1 MATQITYN
9 ICAAD
14 SWVAAQAVT
23 LGDRRLTGTAQLIE
37 CTIAGTTGGTS
48 PLFAAPGDIVVDG
61 SVTWKF
67 LCVQDYAIHTD
78 FIADIGVGISDTLVT
93 DNENWM
99 VYIWHDRRGA
109 YWQGSTSSTID
120 FAEGTSAT
128 NRMVISP
135 PAGDS
140 IWENIERGVDPV
152 RFDENYGTAIINNKY
167 VQVILLNSGC
177 GYCEVLNIQ
186 AKTNASNS
194 YGFKSTTNGALI
206 SGCLVQAAANLS
218 GRNLFD
224 SGQGRLEN
232 CIAISGSTAGTTLFS
247 VPWGGELENCLAVDL
262 NGVSTGY
269 WINNTSGSRLT
280 NCVGVGNLTDFTGVG
295 VVTLNTCT
303 GNVSSDGTAGTQ
315 FPTQAGTISNGV
327 DLVTDASSLANV
339 DVQPLATSSAFV
351 VNPAEVDFSLTPAND
366 VFGEPRTIGVA
377 NFRGAVCSLATAVA
391 VVLTAQDMSMSSQM
405 ANAALLAVNTL
416 SAQGLK
422 VSSALS
428 NTSLVTIDQL
438 AAAGISVA
446 PQMAAGDLVEFAAL
460 AAQGLQ
466 VSSLLSDV
474 TLTTEVGLAV
484 QQMTVGVQMS
494 SVTLTGSGALIAS
507 GLQLVGQLV
516 GVSLGGAS
524 DLFANDLS
532 VNGLMPPVSFSG
544 TNALTAADIAVAA
557 QMAAGD
563 LSALSTLE
571 VADMI
576 SVLQM
581 ADAQLLTA
589 VGLDAQALI
598 TALNMQ
604 ADTVT
609 GTSSLQANS
618 LSVQLTLYQALLVV
632 GTLKVVVGGR
642 LSWADT
648 GSLSWQPDD
657 RSLKIENAIRKLSF
671 AEE

>member
-1 MATQITYN
+1 MAIEITYN

-14 SWVAAQAVT
+14 PWAATQAVT

-37 CTIAGTTGGTS
+37 CTVAGTTGGTS
-48 PLFAAPGDIVVDG
+48 PLFSTPGDIAIDG
-61 SVTWKF
+61 TVTWKF

-93 DNENWM
+93 DNENWT

-135 PAGDS
+135 APGDS

-232 CIAISGSTAGTTLFS
+232 CVAISESTAGTTLFS

-280 NCVGVGNLTDFTGVG
+280 NCVAVGNLTDYTGVG
-295 VVTLNTCT
+295 VVTLTTCT

-315 FPTQAGTISNGV
+315 FPTQAGTISNTV
-327 DLVTDASSLANV
+327 DLVTDVSSLATA
-339 DVQPLATSSAFV
+339 DIQPLATSSAFV
-351 VNPAEVDFSLTPAND
+351 VNAAEVDFSLTPAND

-377 NFRGAVCSLATAVA
+377 NYRGA
-391 VVLTAQDMSMSSQM
+391 
-405 ANAALLAVNTL
+405 
-416 SAQGLK
+416 
-422 VSSALS
+422 
-428 NTSLVTIDQL
+428 I
-438 AAAGISVA
+438 
-446 PQMAAGDLVEFAAL
+446 
-460 AAQGLQ
+460 
-466 VSSLLSDV
+466 
-474 TLTTEVGLAV
+474 
-484 QQMTVGVQMS
+484 
-494 SVTLTGSGALIAS
+494 
-507 GLQLVGQLV
+507 
-516 GVSLGGAS
+516 VSLP
-524 DLFANDLS
+524 S
-532 VNGLMPPVSFSG
+532 VPAM
-544 TNALTAADIAVAA
+544 LTSPAAI
-557 QMAAGD
+557 
-563 LSALSTLE
+563 LC
-571 VADMI
+571 
-576 SVLQM
+576 VL
-581 ADAQLLTA
+581 
-589 VGLDAQALI
+589 
-598 TALNMQ
+598 
-604 ADTVT
+604 
-609 GTSSLQANS
+609 
-618 LSVQLTLYQALLVV
+618 
-632 GTLKVVVGGR
+632 
-642 LSWADT
+642 
-648 GSLSWQPDD
+648 
-657 RSLKIENAIRKLSF
+657 
-671 AEE
+671 